1 MENSALALRERV
13 ARLSALHQ
21 RDPDNVPLIGDL
33 METQLRVGDVQ
44 GANQFITD
52 ALGRLPHEHRLRNW
66 AAIAA
71 LAAQDYPRAEQLA
84 AELMTAGQDTPAI
97 RYNRAFAVLML
108 GQPERAVALLSPLL
122 QRWKECPPLPL
133 LLARSYLVRQQ
144 FAPAID
150 ALHTYLAE
158 RPVDPEALGILA
170 LCQFDS
176 GDSASAAGNAQQ
188 SLARDPAQLEALITA
203 GGLQLATQQIATAR
217 ALLLPAVKH
226 HPNSG
231 RLWSLLAQAEFAALN
246 FAAAETALRQAVT
259 WMPNHV
265 GTWHLLAWV
274 QICTG
279 RLPEARQSL
288 EQAME
293 LDRNFGETH
302 GGLAVV
308 AALEGRVADAE
319 AAIRRAR
326 RLGPEGFAG
335 PFAESLLL
343 EQAGR
348 SDEAHAII
356 EQLLQRESPLV
367 GLPLRQLVADRV
379 ARHPQTG
386 KPAMPSG
393 KKKS

>member
-1 MENSALALRERV
+1 MENSTSALTERV

-21 RDPDNVPLIGDL
+21 QDPDNVPLIGDL
-33 METQLRVGDVQ
+33 MEARLRVGDVQ
-44 GANQFITD
+44 GADRFITD
-52 ALGRLPHEHRLRNW
+52 ALERLPHEHRLRNW

-71 LAAQDYPRAEQLA
+71 LAAQNYPRAEQLA
-84 AELMTAGQDTPAI
+84 SELMAAGQDTPAI
-97 RYNRAFAVLML
+97 RYNRAFAFLMQ
-108 GQPERAVALLSPLL
+108 GHPERTVALLAPLL

-133 LLARSYLVRQQ
+133 LLARSYLVQQQ
-144 FAPAID
+144 FPLAIE
-150 ALHTYLAE
+150 ALRTYLAE
-158 RPVDPEALGILA
+158 RPVDAEALGILA

-176 GDSASAAGNAQQ
+176 GDSASAADNARQ
-188 SLARDPAQLEALITA
+188 SLARDPAQLEALIA
-203 GGLQLATQQIATAR
+203 ASSVQLATQHISPAR
-217 ALLLPAVKH
+217 ALLLPAVQR
-226 HPNSG
+226 HPRSG

-246 FAAAETALRQAVT
+246 LADAEAALQQAVT

-279 RLPEARQSL
+279 RLQEARQSL

-308 AALEGRVADAE
+308 AALEGRDADAE

-326 RLGPEGFAG
+326 RLNPDGFAG

-343 EQAGR
+343 EHAGR
-348 SDEAHAII
+348 SDEARTLV
-356 EQLLQRESPLV
+356 EQLLQRESPLE

-379 ARHPQTG
+379 ARQPRTVD
-386 KPAMPSG
+386 PAIPG
-393 KKKS
+393 ERTKS